1 MLWIFVVM
9 AGAAALCGIYLLMI
23 RPCVSRSAEFAPFEN
38 TMIAHRGLFDNNSD
52 APENT
57 LPAFEAAICN
67 GFGIEL
73 DVQMSLDG
81 KLVVFHDWDL
91 KRMAGIHWKISD
103 HTYEELCRYPVGN
116 SQERIPLFS
125 DVLKLVCGAVP
136 MVIEIK
142 VGYDYRKT
150 TEAVAKML
158 SDYQGVYCVECFNP
172 LALFW
177 YRKHVPQVIRGQL
190 SMDYEKDPIKM
201 PWLVKIILTN
211 LMMNFCAKPDFISY
225 NHKDQRK
232 KGFRLCRKLFRVK
245 TAAWTIKNEQ
255 ELENAKGLFDVFIFD
270 GFLPRGSKKVEE

>member
-23 RPCVSRSAEFAPFEN
+23 RPCVSRSAQFAPFEN

-57 LPAFEAAICN
+57 LPAFEAAIRK

-73 DVQMSLDG
+73 DVQMTLDG

-103 HTYEELCRYPVGN
+103 HTYKELCRYPVGN

-125 DVLKLVCGAVP
+125 DVLKLVNGAVP

-150 TEAVAKML
+150 TEAVARML
-158 SDYQGVYCVECFNP
+158 SDYHGVYCVECFNP
-172 LALFW
+172 LALSW

-190 SMDYEKDPIKM
+190 SMDYEKDPVKM